1 MGLLSLP
8 GGGAGSL
15 SRLLPGG
22 FPVIRVNPS
31 WIINL
36 PLAPTARWV
45 LVCMNDYGWPCWPS
59 IPTLAKK
66 TGVPRRS
73 LQRVLEMLRK
83 GGVLKSSGNGKSLTW
98 ELLEVPPEVERKV
111 IVEQRQRGADRRRG
125 GASGAP
131 RWRTTSAT
139 VARGSEPVHEPAHL
153 NGVRPLDERRAT
165 PVEADPEGT
174 EYQSLAAALRA
185 RRQGGEAP
193 EASGDPLSILDAL
206 RAAHGAGVPPPA
218 GGGLAAGGS
227 DTQRA
232 QARREALRG
241 GRMYA

>member
-1 MGLLSLP
+1 M
-8 GGGAGSL
+8 
-15 SRLLPGG
+15 
-22 FPVIRVNPS
+22 IRVNPS

-83 GGVLKSSGNGKSLTW
+83 GGVVKSSGNGKSLTW
-98 ELLEVPPEVERKV
+98 ELVEVPPEVERKV
-111 IVEQRQRGADRRRG
+111 VVEQRHRGADRRRG
-125 GASGAP
+125 GASPAP

-153 NGVRPLDERRAT
+153 KGVRPLVERRAT
-165 PVEADPEGT
+165 PVEEDGPDAQYE
-174 EYQSLAAALRA
+174 SLAEAIRRRRA
-185 RRQGGEAP
+185 QPTEPA
-193 EASGDPLSILDAL
+193 GDPLSILEAL
-206 RAAHGAGVPPPA
+206 KIGAGVPPQ
-218 GGGLAAGGS
+218 GGGIAPGS
-227 DTQRA
+227 GAPLTGHEA
-232 QARREALRG
+232 QARLNALRA
-241 GRMYA
+241 GRLYA

>member
-59 IPTLAKK
+59 IPKLSKK

-73 LQRVLEMLRK
+73 LQRVLDMLRK
-83 GGVLKSSGNGKSLTW
+83 GGVLKSSGQGKSLTW
-98 ELLEVPPEVERKV
+98 ELVEVPPEVERKV
-111 IVEQRQRGADRRRG
+111 VVEQRHRGADRRHG
-125 GASGAP
+125 GASPAP

-139 VARGSEPVHEPAHL
+139 VARGSEPVHEPVHER
-153 NGVRPLDERRAT
+153 GVRPLDERRAT
-165 PVEADPEGT
+165 PIEADPPGT
-174 EYQSLAAALRA
+174 EYVSLAEALRA
-185 RRQGGEAP
+185 REAARRGP
-193 EASGDPLSILDAL
+193 EPSEEPLSILEAL
-206 RAAHGAGVPPPA
+206 RQAHGAGVPPPA
-218 GGGLAAGGS
+218 GDGRVTGGTDA
-227 DTQRA
+227 QRA

-241 GRMYA
+241 GRLYA

>member
-8 GGGAGSL
+8 GGGAGPL

-22 FPVIRVNPS
+22 FPMIRVNPS

-59 IPTLAKK
+59 IPTLSKK

-73 LQRVLEMLRK
+73 LQRVLDMLRK
-83 GGVLKSSGNGKSLTW
+83 GGVLSASGKGKSLTW
-98 ELLEVPPEVERKV
+98 ELVEVPPEVERKV
-111 IVEQRQRGADRRRG
+111 IVEQRHGGAKRRHG

-153 NGVRPLDERRAT
+153 KGVRPLVERRAT
-165 PVEADPEGT
+165 PLEEDGPGT
-174 EYQSLAAALRA
+174 SYESLAEAIRRRRA
-185 RRQGGEAP
+185 EPAEP
-193 EASGDPLSILDAL
+193 AGDPMSILEAL
-206 RAAHGAGVPPPA
+206 KIGAGVPPQ
-218 GGGLAAGGS
+218 GGALLPDRAPPL
-227 DTQRA
+227 TEHVA
-232 QARREALRG
+232 QARLNALRA
-241 GRMYA
+241 GRVYA

>member
-8 GGGAGSL
+8 GGGAGTL

-59 IPTLAKK
+59 IDTLSRK

-73 LQRVLEMLRK
+73 LERVLGMLRK

-98 ELLEVPPEVERKV
+98 ELVEVPPEVERKV
-111 IVEQRQRGADRRRG
+111 VVEVRHRGADRRHR
-125 GASGAP
+125 GASGTPP
-131 RWRTTSAT
+131 RRITCAT
-139 VARGSEPVHEPAHL
+139 MAHGSEPVHEPAQRK
-153 NGVRPLDERRAT
+153 GVGGLVEPPAT
-165 PVEADPEGT
+165 PIEADPPGT
-174 EYQSLAAALRA
+174 EYVSLAEALRA
-185 RRQGGEAP
+185 REAARRGLEPSGE
-193 EASGDPLSILDAL
+193 PLSILEAL
-206 RAAHGAGVPPPA
+206 RQAHGAGVPPPA
-218 GGGLAAGGS
+218 GDGRVTGGPDVQS
-227 DTQRA
+227 A
-232 QARREALRG
+232 QARLNALRS

>member
-1 MGLLSLP
+1 M
-8 GGGAGSL
+8 
-15 SRLLPGG
+15 
-22 FPVIRVNPS
+22 IRVNPS

-83 GGVLKSSGNGKSLTW
+83 GGVVQSSGKGKSLTW
-98 ELLEVPPEVERKV
+98 ELVQVPPEVERKV
-111 IVEQRQRGADRRRG
+111 VVEQRHGGAKRRHG
-125 GASGAP
+125 GASPAP

-139 VARGSEPVHEPAHL
+139 VARGSEPVHEPAHER
-153 NGVRPLDERRAT
+153 GVRRLVEPPATPIGEGERYESLAEAIRRRRASEEPSPDRD
-165 PVEADPEGT
+165 PVSILE
-174 EYQSLAAALRA
+174 ALRSA
-185 RRQGGEAP
+185 N
-193 EASGDPLSILDAL
+193 
-206 RAAHGAGVPPPA
+206 GAGVPSPA
-218 GGGLAAGGS
+218 GGGSGPGGP

-232 QARREALRG
+232 QARLNALRG
-241 GRMYA
+241 GRLYA

>member
-1 MGLLSLP
+1 M
-8 GGGAGSL
+8 
-15 SRLLPGG
+15 
-22 FPVIRVNPS
+22 IRVNPS

-59 IPTLAKK
+59 IDTLSRK

-73 LQRVLEMLRK
+73 LERVLGMLRK

-98 ELLEVPPEVERKV
+98 ELVEVPPEVERKV
-111 IVEQRQRGADRRRG
+111 VVEVRHRGADRRHR

-131 RWRTTSAT
+131 PRRITCAT
-139 VARGSEPVHEPAHL
+139 MAHGSEPVHEPAHGK
-153 NGVRPLDERRAT
+153 GVRPLDERRAT
-165 PVEADPEGT
+165 PIEADPPGT
-174 EYQSLAAALRA
+174 EYVSLAEALRA
-185 RRQGGEAP
+185 REAARKGP
-193 EASGDPLSILDAL
+193 EPSEEPLLILEAL
-206 RAAHGAGVPPPA
+206 RQAHGAGVPPPA
-218 GGGLAAGGS
+218 GDGRVTGGS

-241 GRMYA
+241 GRLYA

>member
-59 IPTLAKK
+59 IDTLSRK

-73 LQRVLEMLRK
+73 LERVLGMLRK
-83 GGVLKSSGNGKSLTW
+83 GGVLKSTGNGKSLTW
-98 ELLEVPPEVERKV
+98 ELVEVPPEVERKV
-111 IVEQRQRGADRRRG
+111 VGEVRHRGADRRHR

-131 RWRTTSAT
+131 PRRITCAT
-139 VARGSEPVHEPAHL
+139 MAHGSEPVHEPAHL

-227 DTQRA
+227 NTQHA
-232 QARREALRG
+232 QARLNALRA
-241 GRMYA
+241 GRLYA